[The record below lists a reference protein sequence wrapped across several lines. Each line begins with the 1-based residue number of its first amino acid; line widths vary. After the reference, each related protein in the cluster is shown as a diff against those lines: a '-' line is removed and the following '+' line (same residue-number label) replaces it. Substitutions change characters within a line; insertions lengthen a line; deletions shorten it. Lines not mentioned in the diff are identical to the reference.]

1 MTLIQELTSGPLATE
16 LAPYIQTGNDGAILE
31 VLNRKDIPAK
41 GSVATSDIKAFLFA
55 AGFWNTIK
63 HSASLACEEAIDA
76 LTLFQTFELSKPVYL
91 TRLTQVLDAL
101 VVEPLVPDFT
111 ESHKN
116 MILAMGD
123 ILVSRAEQLGISPTI
138 QDIAQ
143 ALRG

>member
-1 MTLIQELTSGPLATE
+1 MTLLQELTSGPLATE
-16 LAPYIQTGNDGAILE
+16 LAPYIQAGNDGAILE

-41 GSVATSDIKAFLFA
+41 GPVATSDIAAFLFA

-63 HSASLACEEAIDA
+63 HGTSLACEDAIDA
-76 LTLFQTFELSKPVYL
+76 LTLFKTFELDKPAYL
-91 TRLTQVLDAL
+91 ARLTQVLDAL
-101 VVEPLVPDFT
+101 VIEPLVPDFT
-111 ESHKN
+111 EAHKN

-123 ILVSRAEQLGISPTI
+123 SLISRADQLGISPTI